1 MNKSVCF
8 SAVILSAFLLFVSC
22 NGNRRTSHVGNKQ
35 EIRESPVSDAKEQK
49 TGKDNQSLQVKKYAH
64 AVTGTKEIGRERGT
78 RTNNRNHVSK
88 RLQDFLKRTGGKYLA
103 GTLADSLSVGRA

>member
-22 NGNRRTSHVGNKQ
+22 NGNRRTSHINNKQ
-35 EIRESPVSDAKEQK
+35 EIKEFSVSDAKELK

-64 AVTGTKEIGRERGT
+64 TVTGTKETEREKET
-78 RTNNRNHVSK
+78 WK
-88 RLQDFLKRTGGKYLA
+88 KLRLMEKL
-103 GTLADSLSVGRA
+103 